1 MIWRGS
7 NISNTRVEGI
17 DGFIY
22 VYFLSIRFAI
32 LVIDKIRLLDQF
44 IYSLLSYD
52 FIRTSMN
59 DKFNVF
65 GFSCIRKKSF
75 RVILDLLII
84 SFLYSRIAYF
94 LYPECRALCSEWIMS
109 YRIRF
114 INNRLFWYC
123 SNLFLCIQNLMKFKS
138 NRAWARE
145 ICSCCHIKSFW
156 NVSISRDL
164 YVNSR
169 NLMRMN

>member
-1 MIWRGS
+1 M
-7 NISNTRVEGI
+7 EGI

-44 IYSLLSYD
+44 IYSLMSYD
-52 FIRTSMN
+52 FIRTSTN

-94 LYPECRALCSEWIMS
+94 LYPE
-109 YRIRF
+109 F
-114 INNRLFWYC
+114 
-123 SNLFLCIQNLMKFKS
+123 
-138 NRAWARE
+138 RE
-145 ICSCCHIKSFW
+145 I
-156 NVSISRDL
+156 
-164 YVNSR
+164 
-169 NLMRMN
+169 